1 MEPSKAAMVSAQSPS
16 DVPLLPPL
24 DGQFQ
29 LSSVVYGLFSL
40 HAPAIAAIQIFCSR
54 VSFRLFK
61 MYISQQIQVAMES
74 MLKMINEIDQNS
86 AEIMEDIEK
95 SKEYALERRKFLEEE
110 KERFQQAAYAALDIL
125 NKRENS

>member
-29 LSSVVYGLFSL
+29 LSSVVYD
-40 HAPAIAAIQIFCSR
+40 
-54 VSFRLFK
+54 
-61 MYISQQIQVAMES
+61 ISQQIQVAMES